1 MPSGAQSKQRMIE
14 AALDLFHRLG
24 VNGTSVDQI
33 LAQSNTGKS
42 QFTHYFKNKDGLIR
56 AAVQHLDAVVR
67 SGQVESRYE
76 FETWKDFESWLQTY
90 IDFQK
95 SVNYE
100 RSCPFGTI
108 GTDLSNAQELIRQDL
123 RLFLEWSRS
132 RMSRFFAERRA
143 AGELAPSTKP
153 DELADLCISVMQ
165 GGMLLTKMTRS
176 PKMFES
182 AARQVNTYVKSLRV
196 APKKARAAERLS
208 PARA

>member
-1 MPSGAQSKQRMIE
+1 MIE
-14 AALDLFHRLG
+14 AALDLFHKLG

-56 AAVQHLDAVVR
+56 AAVQSLDAVVR
-67 SGQVESRYE
+67 SGTTASRYE
-76 FETWKDFESWLQTY
+76 IETWKDFESWLQSY

-95 SVNYE
+95 SVKYE

-108 GTDLSNAQELIRQDL
+108 GADLSNAQELIRQDIC
-123 RLFLEWSRS
+123 LFLEWSRS

-143 AGELAPSTKP
+143 AGELGSSTNP
-153 DELADLCISVMQ
+153 DELADLCLSVMQ
-165 GGMLLTKMTRS
+165 GGMLLTKMTRN

-182 AARQVNTYVKSLRV
+182 AARQVNAYLKSLRRV
-196 APKKARAAERLS
+196 PKRL
-208 PARA
+208 AT

>member
-1 MPSGAQSKQRMIE
+1 MTSGLQAKQRMIE
-14 AALDLFHRLG
+14 AALDLFHKLG

-56 AAVQHLDAVVR
+56 AAVQSLDAAVR
-67 SGQVESRYE
+67 SGTTASRYE
-76 FETWKDFESWLQTY
+76 IETWKDFESWLQSY

-95 SVNYE
+95 SVKYE

-108 GTDLSNAQELIRQDL
+108 GADLSNAQELIRQDI

-132 RMSRFFAERRA
+132 RMSRFFAERKA
-143 AGELAPSTKP
+143 AGELDSSSNP
-153 DELADLCISVMQ
+153 DELADLCLSVMQ
-165 GGMLLTKMTRS
+165 GGMLLTKMTRN

-182 AARQVNTYVKSLRV
+182 AARQVNAYLKSLRLV
-196 APKKARAAERLS
+196 PGKSTR
-208 PARA
+208 

>member
-1 MPSGAQSKQRMIE
+1 MASGPQAKQRMIE
-14 AALDLFHRLG
+14 AALDLFHKLG

-56 AAVQHLDAVVR
+56 AAVQSLDAVVR
-67 SGQVESRYE
+67 SGTTASRYE
-76 FETWKDFESWLQTY
+76 IETWKDFESWLQSY

-95 SVNYE
+95 SVKYE

-108 GTDLSNAQELIRQDL
+108 GADLSNAQELIRQDIC
-123 RLFLEWSRS
+123 LFLEWSRS

-143 AGELAPSTKP
+143 AGELGSSTNP
-153 DELADLCISVMQ
+153 DELADLCLSVMQ
-165 GGMLLTKMTRS
+165 GGMLLTKMTRN

-182 AARQVNTYVKSLRV
+182 AARQVNAYLKSLRRV
-196 APKKARAAERLS
+196 PKRL
-208 PARA
+208 AT